1 MALMGHA
8 DHFLRRLDRVADH
21 HVELS
26 LTLYRDEALLKEVL
40 NRAEL
45 PPGIGRLAIS
55 LEDPIEGPFVI
66 VTREGRFVTCL
77 AKGMLIGSDVALLTR
92 PRLDAAIA
100 KVERMR
106 ERMAETEALRS
117 SNGEG
122 VAARIFRRMGE
133 DGLRFCREDAETLLQ
148 VWPLV
153 GSEGVGALID
163 QVRHLRQN
171 RKQVSYFRFDK
182 LRPEERDFALQYG
195 RAAWTA
201 SHLLVLSTHNA
212 SDATFDAISTE
223 HDARWV
229 MLQSLFELSAFA
241 PSMRALWVLAQRP
254 KQYIPLLKAL
264 RDDPRIEMRQL
275 REMGLGVTA
284 LASPK
289 VRAEG
294 TKALLRMIEDEGTE
308 PVDLSHAEKL
318 LMGAL
323 GGVVRATVEQEDEID
338 KTFLDTGRGL
348 CAMFARDVQSPS
360 KDPTE
365 EELAAVPES
374 HARAVLAN
382 LSLTWRGQAEHTMQ
396 LVFSTPWLAR
406 ARAEELFLPREF
418 AQRLPKTGIEDIG
431 EVMSAYAKSR
441 RLQRPDPV
449 KSKVTAGRNDP
460 CPCGSGKK
468 FKRCC
473 DGNASG

>member
-1 MALMGHA
+1 MGHA
-8 DHFLRRLDRVADH
+8 EHFLRRLDRVADH

-77 AKGMLIGSDVALLTR
+77 AKGMLIGPDVALLTR

-106 ERMAETEALRS
+106 ERMAETMALRQA
-117 SNGEG
+117 NGEG
-122 VAARIFRRMGE
+122 VAARIFRRMRD

-153 GSEGVGALID
+153 GTEGV
-163 QVRHLRQN
+163 VRLVDVVQGLRQS
-171 RKQVSYFRFDK
+171 RKEVSYLRFDK
-182 LRPEERDFALQYG
+182 LNLRERDFALQYG
-195 RAAWTA
+195 RMAWMAA
-201 SHLLVLSTHNA
+201 HLLVLTSHEA
-212 SDATFDAISTE
+212 SDLAFDLVTDIDTRFVA
-223 HDARWV
+223 V
-229 MLQSLFELSAFA
+229 QSLFELSSFA
-241 PSMRALWVLAQRP
+241 HSTRALWVLAQRP
-254 KQYIPLLKAL
+254 KRYIPQLKAL

-294 TKALLRMIEDEGTE
+294 TKALLRLIEDEADAD
-308 PVDLSHAEKL
+308 PVSLAHAEKL

-323 GGVVRATVEQEDEID
+323 GGLVRSTVEEEASVDAASLQ
-338 KTFLDTGRGL
+338 TGRDL
-348 CAMFARDVQSPS
+348 CASYVHGR
-360 KDPTE
+360 DPTE
-365 EELAAVPES
+365 EEAAAIPE
-374 HARAVLAN
+374 HAGRALLAN
-382 LSLTWRGQAEHTMQ
+382 LSIPWRNESERTMH
-396 LVFSTPWLAR
+396 LVFAIPWLAR

-418 AQRLPKTGIEDIG
+418 AQRLPETGIEDIG

-441 RLQRPDPV
+441 RLQRPEPV
-449 KSKVTAGRNDP
+449 KIKATVGRNDP
-460 CPCGSGKK
+460 CTCGSGKK

-473 DGNASG
+473 DGK